1 MEMRV
6 AKLEMSIVGIK
17 DDVDTLKKDMVM
29 VKTDLALVKTDL
41 AVIKSNYVTKGD
53 LHEEM
58 GKQTKWILTGF
69 IGIAGLALAV
79 ARWLF

>member
-6 AKLEMSIVGIK
+6 HKLKADRMGMKGDI
-17 DDVDTLKKDMVM
+17 DMLKKDMSS
-29 VKTDLALVKTDL
+29 VKTDI

-58 GKQTKWILTGF
+58 DKQTKWILTGF